1 MRSWLMGLKVERLE
15 FDSFSYVWSL
25 GELCDWL
32 RGVLCGHFCLSVSP
46 SFLRLVLRVDRSQVL
61 CDNLFAPRTCN
72 PGPQIVSCAS
82 FLSKTV
88 IARMPTTP
96 VYYIRNR

>member
-1 MRSWLMGLKVERLE
+1 MRSWWMGLKVERLE

-32 RGVLCGHFCLSVSP
+32 RGVLCGLFCLCIPP
-46 SFLRLVLRVDRSQVL
+46 SFLRLVLRVDRGCSRKSCTTTFSRL
-61 CDNLFAPRTCN
+61 CFFSL
-72 PGPQIVSCAS
+72 QIGNY
-82 FLSKTV
+82 K
-88 IARMPTTP
+88 MPTAP